1 MRFASHKPGTH
12 FRALFCLSLFLLP
25 VGLQAGNIV
34 AVQDEEGRTVYV
46 NIVKAGSPGTSTYKM
61 VLRPIPD
68 PKIGALV
75 KSVSKA
81 HQMDPKLVQAVIQ
94 VELDYNPNAVS
105 RKGAQGLMQLIP
117 STARAYGVK
126 DPFDPKQNIEGG
138 VKHLKDLMDNYE
150 GNLRLTLAGYNAGMG
165 AVARYGDIPPFRET
179 QRYVRK
185 VFGTLREREQADGPK
200 LPPPSRRDSSLC
212 GRTGSCPLYQR
223 GSLNTRIRSMKEIV
237 SGSGREQRP

>member
-12 FRALFCLSLFLLP
+12 FRTLFCLSLFLLP

-46 NIVKAGSPGTSTYKM
+46 NIVKAGSSGTSTYKI

-94 VELDYNPNAVS
+94 VESDIPEAENVRYGWGSNWTLTLDFVS
-105 RKGAQGLMQLIP
+105 RS
-117 STARAYGVK
+117 STWMSKR
-126 DPFDPKQNIEGG
+126 
-138 VKHLKDLMDNYE
+138 
-150 GNLRLTLAGYNAGMG
+150 GMM
-165 AVARYGDIPPFRET
+165 VSP
-179 QRYVRK
+179 
-185 VFGTLREREQADGPK
+185 
-200 LPPPSRRDSSLC
+200 
-212 GRTGSCPLYQR
+212 GSA
-223 GSLNTRIRSMKEIV
+223 
-237 SGSGREQRP
+237 

>member
-1 MRFASHKPGTH
+1 MRFASHKPGTL
-12 FRALFCLSLFLLP
+12 FRALFCLSLFAFILP
-25 VGLQAGNIV
+25 VGLQAENIV

-46 NIVKAGSPGTSTYKM
+46 NIVKAGSRGTSTYKI

-94 VELDYNPNAVS
+94 VESDYNPNAVS

-138 VKHLKDLMDNYE
+138 VKHLKDLMDNYK
-150 GNLRLTLAGYNAGMG
+150 GDLRLTLAGYNAGMG
-165 AVARYGDIPPFRET
+165 AVARYGDIPPYRET

-185 VFGTLREREQADGPK
+185 VMELYGGENKQTARNFRRPADEIHRYVDERGVVHFTNAG
-200 LPPPSRRDSSLC
+200 L
-212 GRTGSCPLYQR
+212 
-223 GSLNTRIRSMKEIV
+223 
-237 SGSGREQRP
+237 